1 MNVKKNYVAHITEW
15 PLLKSDLLSS
25 VPAET
30 ISAFFG
36 EILVWFSN
44 TCIRNSII
52 VLTEMQT

>member
-30 ISAFFG
+30 IIAFFG
-36 EILVWFSN
+36 EILVWVF
-44 TCIRNSII
+44 
-52 VLTEMQT
+52 